1 MRSLKLP
8 FSITANGSTTST
20 SNVDTIVKQKVI
32 DILTTSKRERV
43 MEPNYGAGVYRFI
56 YEMLDPLVFADFKVD
71 ALQEL
76 NENLSG
82 AQVIDLVIS
91 TENDALAVTE
101 YNTTATV
108 TVYYRIPP
116 LQATTMTF
124 SVSEFVTSDT
134 PV

>member
-8 FSITANGSTTST
+8 FSINSTGSTTST
-20 SNVDTIVKQKVI
+20 SDVDTIVKQKVI
-32 DILTTSKRERV
+32 DVLTTTKRERV

-76 NENLSG
+76 NENISG
-82 AQVIDLVIS
+82 AQILDINIS
-91 TENDALAVTE
+91 LGEDSLAVAE
-101 YNTTATV
+101 FNTTAFI

-124 SVSEFVTSDT
+124 SVSEFVTAET

>member
-8 FSITANGSTTST
+8 FSITPSGSTTST
-20 SNVDTIVKQKVI
+20 SDIDVIVKQKII
-32 DILTTSKRERV
+32 DILTTANRERV
-43 MEPNYGAGVYRFI
+43 MEPNYGAGIYRFI
-56 YEMLDPLVFADFKVD
+56 YEILDPLVFADFKVD

-82 AQVIDLVIS
+82 AQIMDLIIS
-91 TENDALAVTE
+91 TENDALGVSE
-101 YNTTATV
+101 FNTTAQV

-116 LQATTMTF
+116 LQTTTMTF
-124 SVSEFVTSDT
+124 SVSEFVPADT